1 VKAITVTLFLLAT
14 TEGSFAANWEYRI
27 AVDPITD
34 ARAITLTAQEQQSSP
49 SFGIACFRSKS
60 DNQVIMFSVLLKRS
74 PEPMY
79 LPAAELV
86 VTIDTA
92 PPIRLRVSSTT
103 VNGSLVY
110 KGLYGGEASDNRLF
124 SSLLKMKNRL
134 VWALDLPNN
143 RDEQVISADGSAT
156 KIQHFVD
163 SCGLRLN

>member
-1 VKAITVTLFLLAT
+1 V
-14 TEGSFAANWEYRI
+14 
-27 AVDPITD
+27 
-34 ARAITLTAQEQQSSP
+34 
-49 SFGIACFRSKS
+49 
-60 DNQVIMFSVLLKRS
+60 
-74 PEPMY
+74 Y

-86 VTIDTA
+86 VTVDTE
-92 PPIRLRVSSTT
+92 PPIRLHVSSTT

-110 KGLYGGEASDNRLF
+110 KGLYSGGASDDQLF

-156 KIQHFVD
+156 KIHDFVD